1 MKPTKKAFIR
11 GSYYFTALMQRNNQM
26 DRNLSATCLA
36 GFLCRS
42 LVVPALGM
50 HPAEAASLF
59 QPVEATSNAM
69 QKVWLGDP
77 TTATLHWPAFVALPP
92 GQKASVRCP
101 QALPGSAAS
110 GAYYCPTTRAV
121 LLEHRSEGAGALKLE
136 ERWTLSFGVAV
147 ALGHAIRSH
156 GAPYG
161 SSLSPPASQLQATCL
176 GGVLLA
182 ASPSLW
188 PGKSAP
194 WLLPAQT
201 AFPIEASDRAG
212 GTAERAYALLSGFGG
227 TPITCAAPLMASLAL
242 GRVPNPD
249 LLDDLVLTTGS
260 RGGSNFAVPIN
271 ALCPTAG
278 GCIRTIGSMV
288 GRREPAAR

>member
-1 MKPTKKAFIR
+1 MLLKRYFVERLQRSNQADGKDSAPCLVGILC
-11 GSYYFTALMQRNNQM
+11 GSF
-26 DRNLSATCLA
+26 
-36 GFLCRS
+36 
-42 LVVPALGM
+42 VVSVLGM
-50 HPAEAASLF
+50 HPAEAVSEF
-59 QPVEATSNAM
+59 QSSHATSIAM

-77 TTATLHWPAFVALPP
+77 TTASLHWPAFVPLPP
-92 GQKASVRCP
+92 GQKAFVRCP

-110 GAYYCPTTRAV
+110 GAYYCPTTHEV
-121 LLEHRSEGAGALKLE
+121 LLEHRLQGAGALKVE
-136 ERWTLSFGVAV
+136 ERWNLSFGVAV

-156 GAPYG
+156 GAPSP

-188 PGKSAP
+188 PGKSTP

-260 RGGSNFAVPIN
+260 RGGSSFAVPIN

-278 GCIRTIGSMV
+278 GCVRTISSMV
-288 GRREPAAR
+288 GRGAPPVR

>member
-1 MKPTKKAFIR
+1 
-11 GSYYFTALMQRNNQM
+11 
-26 DRNLSATCLA
+26 
-36 GFLCRS
+36 
-42 LVVPALGM
+42 M
-50 HPAEAASLF
+50 HPAEAVSRF
-59 QPVEATSNAM
+59 QPVEATSKAM

-77 TTATLHWPAFVALPP
+77 TTASLHWPAFVSLPP
-92 GQKASVRCP
+92 AQRALARCA

-110 GAYYCPTTRAV
+110 GAYYCPTTHEV

-136 ERWTLSFGVAV
+136 DRWSLSFGVAV

-156 GAPYG
+156 EAPSG
-161 SSLSPPASQLQATCL
+161 SSLSQPASQLQATCL

-188 PGKSAP
+188 PGKSTP

-201 AFPIEASDRAG
+201 AFPIEASDKAG
-212 GTAERAYALLSGFGG
+212 GTGERAYALLSGFGG

-249 LLDDLVLTTGS
+249 LLDDLVLTTSS
-260 RGGSNFAVPIN
+260 RGGSNFAVSIN
-271 ALCPTAG
+271 ALCPMAG
-278 GCIRTIGSMV
+278 GCVRTIGSMV
-288 GRREPAAR
+288 GRGAPPAP